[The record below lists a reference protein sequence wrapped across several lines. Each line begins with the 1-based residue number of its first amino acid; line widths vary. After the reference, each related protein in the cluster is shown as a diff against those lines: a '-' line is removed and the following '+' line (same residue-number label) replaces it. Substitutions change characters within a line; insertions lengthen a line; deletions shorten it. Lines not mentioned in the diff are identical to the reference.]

1 MNYFLGIDVG
11 TGSARVGIFDERGV
25 LVRHAVEEIQTW
37 KPKTNF
43 VEQSSE
49 NIWQSICSC
58 CHQVIAETGID
69 IATIKGVG
77 FDATCS
83 LVLIDECGNPV
94 SVDPD
99 EEDAKNI
106 IVWMDHRA
114 IEETNLINGFK
125 EVYSAFDFVG
135 GRISPE
141 MQLPKLLWLKKYLPK
156 SWKRAA
162 HFFDLPDYLTFRATG
177 SNVRSLCSL
186 SCKWTFD
193 KNSEGDSGW
202 DVNLFKAIGLDDLSK
217 DAFDSIGRSDLVRLM
232 GQPIGQ
238 GLSENSAKEM
248 GLLKGTPVGVSII
261 DAHAGG
267 LGMLGLK
274 EFTKNGEVE
283 PINFNKRLALIGGTS
298 SCHMAVSEEARYI
311 EGVWGPYDSAMIP
324 EFWLNEGGQSAT
336 GSLVDHVIETHA
348 AYPKAMKE
356 AKAMGLSIYDYL
368 NSFLSD
374 LLTEECNLVDVLS
387 ESVHVCPYFHG
398 NRSPR
403 ANPELVGMVSGLKLS
418 ASVKDLS
425 LLYLATVQSIAYGT
439 RHIIEAMN
447 AKGYNIDTLV
457 CCGGGTKNALFLQQH
472 ANITGCRLLLPKE
485 MESVLLGSAMLG
497 AVASG
502 EYENLMEA
510 MGAMSHLGQYI
521 QPENATAEYHARK
534 YKVFH
539 QLYEDQIRYDSII
552 KKGV

>member
-25 LVRHAVEEIQTW
+25 LVGHAVKEIQTW
-37 KPKTNF
+37 KPKAHF

-58 CHQVIAETGID
+58 CHQVLAETQID
-69 IATIKGVG
+69 VATIKGIG

-114 IEETNLINGFK
+114 IEETHLINSFK
-125 EVYSAFDFVG
+125 EDYSAFDFVG
-135 GRISPE
+135 GRISLE

-177 SNVRSLCSL
+177 STVRSLCSL

-193 KNSEGDSGW
+193 KNSESDSGW

-217 DAFDSIGRSDLVRLM
+217 DAFESIGRSDLVRLM
-232 GQPIGQ
+232 GRPIGQ

-248 GLLKGTPVGVSII
+248 GLLKGTTVGVSII

-274 EFTKNGEVE
+274 EFTKNGEAE

-311 EGVWGPYDSAMIP
+311 EGVWG
-324 EFWLNEGGQSAT
+324 
-336 GSLVDHVIETHA
+336 
-348 AYPKAMKE
+348 
-356 AKAMGLSIYDYL
+356 
-368 NSFLSD
+368 
-374 LLTEECNLVDVLS
+374 
-387 ESVHVCPYFHG
+387 
-398 NRSPR
+398 
-403 ANPELVGMVSGLKLS
+403 
-418 ASVKDLS
+418 
-425 LLYLATVQSIAYGT
+425 
-439 RHIIEAMN
+439 
-447 AKGYNIDTLV
+447 TL
-457 CCGGGTKNALFLQQH
+457 
-472 ANITGCRLLLPKE
+472 
-485 MESVLLGSAMLG
+485 
-497 AVASG
+497 
-502 EYENLMEA
+502 
-510 MGAMSHLGQYI
+510 
-521 QPENATAEYHARK
+521 
-534 YKVFH
+534 
-539 QLYEDQIRYDSII
+539 
-552 KKGV
+552 